1 MDKKLYD
8 DFLNILKE
16 ELLPAMGCTEPIAI
30 AYAAAL
36 AKNALGQLPERLEIT
51 VSGNILKNVKSV
63 IVPCTGGLKGVIA
76 AAAAGVVAGRHD
88 RKLEVLSGL
97 TQSDIREI
105 KAYLSRVE
113 ACVKA
118 ADSGCVFDIGIRVF
132 AGSEQAYAR
141 IEGHHT
147 NVVEVSRNGEKLVHK
162 TVEREHADDG
172 MTDRTQL
179 TVKRII
185 EFADNADLSLL
196 EPLIARQID
205 YNSAIAKEGLTG
217 DYGTRVGKVLIDSYG
232 NGVHNL
238 ARATAAAGSDARMNG
253 CSLPVVIVSGSGNQG
268 MTASLPVV
276 VYARHLNSPRE
287 KLIRAVALSDLLTV
301 HLKTG
306 IGRLSAYCG
315 AVSAGAGAG
324 AGVAY
329 LNGGGF
335 EEIAH
340 TLVNALAIT
349 SGLIC
354 DGAKSSCAA
363 KIASAVDAGL
373 LGYEMYRR
381 GSQFYGG
388 DGILRN
394 GVENTIDNVC
404 DLARVGM
411 KETDEEIIRLMIKD
425 LA

>member
-217 DYGTRVGKVLIDSYG
+217 DYGARVGKVLIDSYG

-287 KLIRAVALSDLLTV
+287 KLIRAVALSDLLTI

-315 AVSAGAGAG
+315 AVNAGAGAG

>member
-8 DFLNILKE
+8 DFFNILKE

-217 DYGTRVGKVLIDSYG
+217 DYGARVGKVLIDSYG

-276 VYARHLNSPRE
+276 VYAKHLNSPRE
-287 KLIRAVALSDLLTV
+287 KLIRAVALSDLLTI

>member
-217 DYGTRVGKVLIDSYG
+217 DYGARVGKVLIDSYG

-268 MTASLPVV
+268 MAASLPVV

>member
-217 DYGTRVGKVLIDSYG
+217 DCGARVGKVLIDSYG

-287 KLIRAVALSDLLTV
+287 KLIRAVALSDLLTI

>member
-88 RKLEVLSGL
+88 KKLEVLSGL
-97 TQSDIREI
+97 TQSDIQEI

-113 ACVKA
+113 ARVKA

-132 AGSEQAYAR
+132 AGNEQAYAR

-162 TVEREHADDG
+162 TVEREHSDDG

-185 EFADNADLSLL
+185 EFADNADISLL

-217 DYGTRVGKVLIDSYG
+217 DYGARVGKVLLDSYG

-287 KLIRAVALSDLLTV
+287 KLIRAVALSDLLTI

-329 LNGGGF
+329 LSGGGF